1 MRFVQVV
8 SLLLDLLWNIIYQ
21 NVQNR
26 IPYRMIAIVMYL
38 FLMGI
43 FFILSEV
50 IFMRKTK
57 HFYYMRKC

>member
-1 MRFVQVV
+1 MRFVEVV
-8 SLLLDLLWNIIYQ
+8 SLWSDLLWNIIYQ
-21 NVQNR
+21 NAQNR
-26 IPYRMIAIVMYL
+26 IPYRMVSIAMYL
-38 FLMGI
+38 SKMGI

>member
-1 MRFVQVV
+1 LF
-8 SLLLDLLWNIIYQ
+8 LNLLWNIIYQ

-26 IPYRMIAIVMYL
+26 IPYRMVSIAMYL
-38 FLMGI
+38 SKMGI
-43 FFILSEV
+43 FFLLSEV